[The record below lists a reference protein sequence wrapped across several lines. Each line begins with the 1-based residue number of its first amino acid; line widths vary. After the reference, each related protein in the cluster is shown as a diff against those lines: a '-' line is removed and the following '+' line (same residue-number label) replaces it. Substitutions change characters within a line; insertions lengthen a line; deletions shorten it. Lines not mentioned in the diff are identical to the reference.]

1 MGNKITR
8 RRPAIDDR
16 HTRLQGLYP
25 SRDVDQRKLRR
36 LILDSKLAP
45 CYPGGEEPAV
55 ELEECPI
62 CFLVGTISLSP
73 FFSAKTVFSK
83 ATGKTIR
90 LASYTQSA
98 VKVTHRRILHYCCL
112 TAEANFGG
120 SDGGVVVGP

>member
-73 FFSAKTVFSK
+73 FLLCKNSF
-83 ATGKTIR
+83 
-90 LASYTQSA
+90 L
-98 VKVTHRRILHYCCL
+98 
-112 TAEANFGG
+112 
-120 SDGGVVVGP
+120 